1 MRVSTATTTNKRV
14 FSLNKI
20 KGVDLSSAP
29 LRVKETRASYMRNMI
44 CKDGA
49 NHKRNGFYDVA
60 SFFDSTSGEPLPI
73 NGIYPYQKDGVKY
86 KVVHAGSNLYR
97 CSEDF
102 SVKKPITIP
111 AGISLGI
118 EKSQG
123 FVDDGKLYIIAN
135 GSLLVLDGLKLYS
148 LFNNERAYVPTTSIA
163 ITDTEHGS
171 LLEPFEGVNLFSK
184 KRINKLTG
192 AKNGK
197 VETIED
203 IPFKSMTGSKGVF
216 YLDGEVDFDKD
227 VIIKARIFINGV
239 YDVTRE
245 DALQLNA
252 YYEDNHST
260 TNGYVDVKFT
270 VKSEGAEADGSSFM
284 MVEGEEKEII
294 KFVESFSEQITIDK
308 FKVSIKNVDGKG
320 EVTFTPALP
329 SPVLGE
335 DNITIEYSTKKTE
348 PSVKMAQC
356 YKSST
361 FGNMLVIVTDDD
373 MVYYSHPSYG
383 FNYIPDNNYLK
394 LADAYAITAIVP
406 GNDFL
411 AVCGSWQSAIVTFNV
426 TSDNDKISVVPT
438 LVKRHMDAGC
448 INNLA
453 FATLESDTIIVNRK
467 GVFGIGTSDIYM
479 RSSNINKELNSYS
492 EEELEK
498 AVGVVCDGRYYLFV
512 SEKVYVADARYKSYE
527 SNRLDVSFEY
537 EWWVW
542 DNCPCRVAIKE
553 NEQILIG
560 REDGYIVTQGEGY
573 VDTTSYE
580 LGEGEILLD
589 GLNSFTFNDELNV
602 NESDELRITGA
613 YEILTLSAVSNTQF
627 VKIDES
633 TAKLILPAAAYRAVK
648 NYLYTKIDIVC
659 IDWDT
664 LEPTGQYNADFIDI
678 VPEEHAI
685 IINHPLT
692 YIPTLEEERIL
703 FCINTMAHQVV
714 YSPVKLSNGTYR
726 LESERGGAYFYQYG
740 ESIGAI
746 LTRKKPVECEMHS
759 AVVSL
764 GSDVLNKTIHKLV
777 FVPSIETQGNVKI
790 GYETINNNQVKP
802 QLVSSALD
810 FNKIDFNEFSFD
822 ASFYKRYEKRVH
834 ERKVELIKF
843 KFLSADDKD
852 FCIEQFSCIY
862 SINGR

>member
-29 LRVKETRASYMRNMI
+29 LRAKETRASFMRNMI

-111 AGISLGI
+111 AGISLGA

-163 ITDTEHGS
+163 ITDTEHLS
-171 LLEPFEGVNLFSK
+171 LLEPFEGANLFST
-184 KRINKLTG
+184 KRINKL
-192 AKNGK
+192 NGRRNG
-197 VETIED
+197 ESIE
-203 IPFKSMTGSKGVF
+203 IENVVVKRVKGSEAIF
-216 YLDGEVDFDKD
+216 YLDGEIDFSKEIKIEAHTYINGLYAQTSENELNLIAYYSDTQYKNSGD
-227 VIIKARIFINGV
+227 VITTFSILEEGVEVNGDSIMNDSAQTQILKFEEALTVADTTIK
-239 YDVTRE
+239 
-245 DALQLNA
+245 
-252 YYEDNHST
+252 
-260 TNGYVDVKFT
+260 
-270 VKSEGAEADGSSFM
+270 
-284 MVEGEEKEII
+284 
-294 KFVESFSEQITIDK
+294 K
-308 FKVSIKNVDGKG
+308 FKVSATNEDGRGKL
-320 EVTFTPALP
+320 VFTPALP
-329 SPVLGE
+329 SYLLGE
-335 DNITIEYSTKKTE
+335 DNIVVEYHTVKEEPQIKLSQVFSTAT
-348 PSVKMAQC
+348 
-356 YKSST
+356 T
-361 FGNMLVIVTDDD
+361 GNMLVLVTNDD

-383 FNYIPDNNYLK
+383 FNYISDNNYLK
-394 LADAYAITAIVP
+394 IADAHEITALAP
-406 GNDFL
+406 SNNFL
-411 AVCGSWQSAIVTFNV
+411 GVCTSDKCAIVEFDIATE
-426 TSDNDKISVVPT
+426 DNKVVVVPSLIAQHNET
-438 LVKRHMDAGC
+438 GC
-448 INNLA
+448 INNNLPA
-453 FATLESDTIIVNRK
+453 YIESDALIVNKK
-467 GVFGIGTSDIYM
+467 GVFGIGTNDVYM
-479 RSSNINKELNSYS
+479 RSSNINKELTSYS
-492 EEELEK
+492 QEKLEK
-498 AVGVVCDGRYYLFV
+498 AVGLECDGRYYLFV
-512 SEKVYVADARYKSYE
+512 DGKVYVADARYKSYE
-527 SNRLDVSFEY
+527 SNRLDISFEY

-580 LGEGEILLD
+580 LGEGEILFD
-589 GLNSFTFNDELNV
+589 GRIYFTFNDELNV
-602 NESDELRITGA
+602 NENDELRITGA
-613 YEILTLSAVSNTQF
+613 YEILTVTAINNTQF
-627 VKIDES
+627 IELDNNNTKIILPES
-633 TAKLILPAAAYRAVK
+633 TYAVK
-648 NYLYTKIDIVC
+648 DYLGLEIEIVC
-659 IDWDT
+659 VDSST
-664 LEPTGQYNADFIDI
+664 LEPTGQYSAFITEI
-678 VPEEHAI
+678 IPEEYAI
-685 IINHPLT
+685 IINHESI
-692 YIPTLEEERIL
+692 YVPTQENEKIL
-703 FCINTMAHQVV
+703 FCIDTVTHKVT
-714 YSPVKLSNGTYR
+714 YSPVKANDGTYR
-726 LESERGGAYFYQYG
+726 LESERGSAKFYQYD

-746 LTRKKPVECEMHS
+746 LTRKKPVECELHS

-777 FVPSIETQGNVKI
+777 FVPSIETKGKIKI
-790 GYETINNNQVKP
+790 GYETINSNQVKP

-843 KFLSADDKD
+843 KFLSADDGD

>member
-29 LRVKETRASYMRNMI
+29 LRVKETRASFMRNMI

-102 SVKKPITIP
+102 SDKKPITIP
-111 AGISLGI
+111 AGISLGA

-135 GSLLVLDGLKLYS
+135 GRLLVLDELKLYS

-163 ITDTEHGS
+163 ITDTEHLS
-171 LLEPFEGVNLFSK
+171 LLEPFEGANLFCA
-184 KRINKLTG
+184 KRINKL
-192 AKNGK
+192 NGRRNGESIK
-197 VETIED
+197 IDDFIV
-203 IPFKSMTGSKGVF
+203 KRVRGSQAIF
-216 YLDGEVDFDKD
+216 YLDGEIDFSKK
-227 VIIKARIFINGV
+227 ISIEARTHINGP
-239 YDVTRE
+239 YAMASE
-245 DALQLNA
+245 NELNLVA
-252 YYEDNHST
+252 YYDKTHYKVNGDIITTFDIIEESIEVSGTSIMDDADKTEILKFEESIPDEDET
-260 TNGYVDVKFT
+260 T
-270 VKSEGAEADGSSFM
+270 
-284 MVEGEEKEII
+284 I
-294 KFVESFSEQITIDK
+294 ESF
-308 FKVSIKNVDGKG
+308 KVKATNENGRGKL
-320 EVTFTPALP
+320 VFTPALP
-329 SPVLGE
+329 SYLLGE
-335 DNITIEYSTKKTE
+335 DNIVVEYHTVKEE
-348 PSVKMAQC
+348 PQIKLSQVFSAA
-356 YKSST
+356 T
-361 FGNMLVIVTDDD
+361 VGNMLILATNDD

-383 FNYIPDNNYLK
+383 FNYVPDNNYLK
-394 LADAYAITAIVP
+394 ITDAHETTALAPGNNFLGVCTSDKCAIV
-406 GNDFL
+406 GFDI
-411 AVCGSWQSAIVTFNV
+411 ATE
-426 TSDNDKISVVPT
+426 DNKVVVVPSLLT
-438 LVKRHMDAGC
+438 QHNETGC
-448 INNLA
+448 FSNNLPA
-453 FATLESDTIIVNRK
+453 CIESDALIVNKK
-467 GVFGIGTSDIYM
+467 GVFGIGTNDVYM
-479 RSSNINKELNSYS
+479 RSSSINKELASYS
-492 EEELEK
+492 REKLEK
-498 AVGVVCDGRYYLFV
+498 AVGLECDGRYYLFV
-512 SEKVYVADARYKSYE
+512 DGKVYVADARYKSYE

-589 GLNSFTFNDELNV
+589 GLNSFTFNDELNI
-602 NESDELRITGA
+602 NENDELRITGA
-613 YEILTLSAVSNTQF
+613 YEILTMTAVNNTQF
-627 VKIDES
+627 IELDSYNTEVV
-633 TAKLILPAAAYRAVK
+633 LPASAYVF
-648 NYLYTKIDIVC
+648 NDYLGRKIEIVC
-659 IDWDT
+659 VNWYT
-664 LEPTGQYNADFIDI
+664 LEPTGHYSAVITEI
-678 VPEEHAI
+678 LPEEHAI
-685 IINHPLT
+685 IINHQSI
-692 YIPTLEEERIL
+692 YIPTQEKERIL
-703 FCINTMAHQVV
+703 YCIDTVAHQVA
-714 YSPVKLSNGTYR
+714 YSPVKANDGTYR
-726 LESERGGAYFYQYG
+726 LESERGGAYFYQYD

-746 LTRKKPVECEMHS
+746 LTRKKPVECELHS

-777 FVPSIETQGNVKI
+777 FVPSIETKGKIKI
-790 GYETINNNQVKP
+790 GYETINSNQVKP

-834 ERKVELIKF
+834 ERKVELVKF
-843 KFLSADDKD
+843 KFLSADDGD